1 MGLAFCTDI
10 FSPLRNL
17 VYRKYPL
24 TLHDVT
30 RAAASFDKAP
40 VVYRA
45 SFCLLRLLFPLVR
58 RQLALDLPVAGLVD
72 PPRPFHPAAR
82 LVDSGE
88 PFPQLVEAHRGVP
101 VGIATDV
108 VAQKALLAVELVVR
122 AAAAVDV
129 SVEVPRSMAPCPAS
143 RPWGNGTGRSS
154 ARRS

>member
-24 TLHDVT
+24 TLHGVT
-30 RAAASFDKAP
+30 RAAESFDKAP
-40 VVYRA
+40 VVYRGFFL
-45 SFCLLRLLFPLVR
+45 SITILFPLVR

-72 PPRPFHPAAR
+72 PPGPFHPVAR

-108 VAQKALLAVELVVR
+108 VQAER
-122 AAAAVDV
+122 AIVIDRKK
-129 SVEVPRSMAPCPAS
+129 PR
-143 RPWGNGTGRSS
+143 
-154 ARRS
+154 